1 MITHERT
8 RTGKGAESEEIMKK
22 IFAGMAV
29 VFAAAMLVT
38 GCGEEDSGSRE
49 PTGSASAGENG
60 GSDTAGEG
68 QGGSSAE
75 PSLHEMNV
83 EEYVSLGDYSSF
95 EVRVD
100 KIGVDDEELKSL
112 MSSAYIEYVTPEHG
126 GIMDRAVA
134 MGDTVV
140 IDYEGKKDGVAFGGG
155 TAQGAHLAIGSGQFI
170 DGFEEG
176 LVGVMPGETVDLNL
190 TFPEG
195 YGNADLAGQAVVFTV
210 TVQCILP
217 KEMAEEDM
225 EDVVAASMGISGVS
239 NVAEFRQYAYDY
251 LYSRYEYEVQGNV
264 LELLLERCEF
274 QELPEELLEP
284 YRQMW
289 HQVFTMYASMYQLSL
304 DQYTSIFHGADSE
317 TLISRYAEQY
327 LKQDLALQAI
337 ANKEGL
343 GISDEE
349 LQTRLSEEAEEAGYA
364 SIQEYVGTES
374 WENYRNDYMNERVT
388 DYLIERTT
396 VSEAE

>member
-1 MITHERT
+1 
-8 RTGKGAESEEIMKK
+8 MKK
-22 IFAGMAV
+22 KSKGILAILV
-29 VFAAAMLVT
+29 TAMLLT
-38 GCGEEDSGSRE
+38 GCGGEEGDSRE
-49 PTGSASAGENG
+49 SADPATADTGSS
-60 GSDTAGEG
+60 SDAAEAD
-68 QGGSSAE
+68 QGGDLAGTA
-75 PSLHEMNV
+75 LCEMNM

-95 EVRVD
+95 EVTVD
-100 KIGVDDEELKSL
+100 KIGVDEEELKSL

-126 GIMDRAVA
+126 GITDRAVE

-170 DGFEEG
+170 DGFEDG

-190 TFPEG
+190 TFPED

-251 LYSRYEYEVQGNV
+251 LYSRYEYEVQSSV
-264 LELLLERCEF
+264 LEILLERCEF
-274 QELPEELLEP
+274 KELSEEMLEP

-289 HQVFTMYASMYQLSL
+289 YQVLATYASMYQMSL
-304 DQYTSIFHGADSE
+304 DQYTGIFYNTDSE
-317 TLISRYAEQY
+317 TLISRFAEQY

-349 LQTRLSEEAEEAGYA
+349 LETRLLEEAEKAGYA
-364 SIQEYVGTES
+364 SIQEYAGTES
-374 WENYRNDYMNERVT
+374 RENYRNDYMNEKVT
-388 DYLIERTT
+388 DYLIERTA
-396 VSEAE
+396 VSEAEQL

>member
-1 MITHERT
+1 
-8 RTGKGAESEEIMKK
+8 MKK
-22 IFAGMAV
+22 KSVGILAILMT
-29 VFAAAMLVT
+29 AMLIT
-38 GCGEEDSGSRE
+38 GCGGEESDSRE
-49 PTGSASAGENG
+49 SADPATTDTSSSSDAAGE
-60 GSDTAGEG
+60 D

-75 PSLHEMNV
+75 LSLHEMNV

-95 EVRVD
+95 EVTVD
-100 KIGVDDEELKSL
+100 KIGVDEEKLKSL

-126 GIMDRAVA
+126 GITDRAVE

-155 TAQGAHLAIGSGQFI
+155 TAQGAHLAIGSGEFI
-170 DGFEEG
+170 DGFEDG

-274 QELPEELLEP
+274 KELPEEMLEP

-289 HQVFTMYASMYQLSL
+289 LQVFRMYSSMYGMSL
-304 DQYTSIFHGADSE
+304 EQYTDIFYDADSE

-349 LQTRLSEEAEEAGYA
+349 LETRLSEEAEKAGYA
-364 SIQEYVGTES
+364 SIQEYVGAES
-374 WENYRNDYMNERVT
+374 RENYRNDYMNERVT

-396 VSEAE
+396 VNEAE